1 METQKEQHNNIYSIG
16 KEKTIKPKTCRF
28 SKNKIF
34 LKGRIMSLQIIYGRS
49 GSGKTSYIFQQI
61 SEDIANGRKKYII
74 TPEQFSF
81 SAEKELLDT
90 IAKNNKST
98 AVIDAEVLTFARMAH
113 RVARRSWWKYQHCAY
128 KLWKSHANLQY
139 IIK

>member
-1 METQKEQHNNIYSIG
+1 
-16 KEKTIKPKTCRF
+16 
-28 SKNKIF
+28 
-34 LKGRIMSLQIIYGRS
+34 MSLQIIYGRS
-49 GSGKTSYIFQQI
+49 GSGKTNYIFQQI
-61 SEDIANGRKKYII
+61 SNNMANGRKKYII

-113 RVARRSWWKYQHCAY
+113 RVARRSWWKY
-128 KLWKSHANLQY
+128 
-139 IIK
+139 